1 MARLLGRWI
10 FGIADV
16 VYLLIIQPML
26 RGTLILAAA
35 AVGMAALF
43 ALFWFL
49 PVLWALGVL
58 LALALIVPLVLL
70 FMIWDAG
77 PPTHWP

>member
-1 MARLLGRWI
+1 MVRFLERWI
-10 FGIADV
+10 WGIAEV
-16 VYLLIIQPML
+16 IYLLIIQPML

-35 AVGMAALF
+35 AVVMAALF

-49 PVLWALGVL
+49 PVTWALGVL
-58 LALALIVPLVLL
+58 LALALIAPVTILL
-70 FMIWDAG
+70 IIKDAN